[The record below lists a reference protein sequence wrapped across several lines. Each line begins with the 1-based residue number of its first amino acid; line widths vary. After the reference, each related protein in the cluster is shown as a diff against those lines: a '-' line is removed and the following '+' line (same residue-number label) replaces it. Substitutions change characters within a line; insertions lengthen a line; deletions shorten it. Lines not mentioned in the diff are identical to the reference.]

1 MDLFVEERGM
11 WFGGVVG
18 HSIRSDRSAVSSR
31 LPGAEECGVTD
42 VADGGDESATSATS
56 LSAAAVRNGLVC
68 YDMHTNTSTQV
79 QAYEYEYGCGYEYAT
94 QPRESVFPTQ
104 ADAHP
109 PTPHNCVEPP
119 TSSTTARLV

>member
-68 YDMHTNTSTQV
+68 YDMHTNTSSGTHV
-79 QAYEYEYGCGYEYAT
+79 RVHA
-94 QPRESVFPTQ
+94 R
-104 ADAHP
+104 AHVHP
-109 PTPHNCVEPP
+109 SPSIRVRVRVWIRVRH
-119 TSSTTARLV
+119 TTTGERLPDPS